1 MFNRNYG
8 LDVLRAIAI
17 LLVLSSHALFF
28 VIQTFPQC
36 ETVKLISDFFG
47 FWGVELFFVL
57 SGFLIGKIIKE
68 QAELDSN
75 SWIIIFWIRRWF
87 RTIPC
92 YLFFLL
98 LNIVWYYHIYETLP
112 KSLINYFIFSQNLV
126 WEHPSF
132 FPEAWSLSIEEY
144 FYLVFPVLIIILINF
159 GLKARVAFLV
169 SGIILLTFSTML
181 RLIFVIVEPLL
192 TWDSGVRKIVIF
204 RFDAL
209 MYGVFL
215 AFFIDKISMINKEKM
230 LFLIGL
236 SILSVSMVAYFILDH
251 DSSFFLKTIE
261 FSITSFGFILAIPY
275 MLNFRIGERN
285 FFNGFFRKTALW
297 SYSIYLSN
305 FLIYSMIQ
313 DFIFSKYYADQKD
326 KGFILCIILMI
337 VSCYFISAITYKTY
351 ELPFMNLRKSV
362 IMRLKNRFGM
372 VLA

>member
-36 ETVKLISDFFG
+36 ETVNLISSFFG

-75 SWIIIFWIRRWF
+75 SWIITFWIRRWF

-112 KSLINYFIFSQNLV
+112 KSLINYFIFSQNLA

-144 FYLVFPVLIIILINF
+144 FYLIFPVLIIILINF

-169 SGIILLTFSTML
+169 SGIILLIFSTML
-181 RLIFVIVEPLL
+181 RLIFVMLEPLL

-215 AFFIDKISMINKEKM
+215 AFFIDKISVINKEKM

-236 SILSVSMVAYFILDH
+236 SILLVSMVAYFILDH

-275 MLNFRIGERN
+275 MLKFRIGERN

-337 VSCYFISAITYKTY
+337 VLCYSISALTYKTY
-351 ELPFMNLRKSV
+351 EIPFMNLRKSV

-372 VLA
+372 ALA